1 MNLTLSHNTVLRRLT
16 AALGTVL
23 IASSLLLTGCDSTV
37 NEEGDAPIDASTEI
51 NNPPPEDFDAVGTIS
66 GRVIDRATSEP
77 IEGATVSVF
86 DTLSATTGEDG
97 SFAIANV
104 PANRG
109 DQSGSETDYN
119 VHITTPEGS
128 PYRSAVTAEVP
139 LVFGNDS
146 GGSGSANNLG
156 ANVTFPLNKVA
167 TVEGAVV
174 SGAGVPLDSVVVRAT
189 QDVAYQLDDNGD
201 VDESVETVVAEAT
214 TDAEGA
220 FTLEGIETDVPYDLS
235 VECLKAACQSGEADP
250 VGNSS
255 GTIKPSLAGSR
266 TEVEALGLPSSL
278 APQLTAELSPA
289 PQTSRGNVQNTG
301 ASNFDSATPTW
312 TLTFNRPI
320 AISDTA
326 AVEGLVEENVEIQG
340 DVTAKNLDPISVDAN
355 VVNGTTIEWT
365 AEEALSDGLRFGV
378 EYGDLLTV
386 PEDAQFGT
394 GLAAVNGISVAQDE
408 ETPASV
414 PFEVGDLVET
424 DDFGNIIDTIPEI
437 YFGIAIDTEGLDAPN
452 VTITQTEEVGPAQ
465 DEPADYFDNPTFDLT
480 INNPSDQAKGY
491 IVEYRSGKT
500 VGSRTN
506 EEWVELFDVP
516 RDAADFG
523 EIAVSGQVPNQPFIG
538 GDGAYRVA
546 ELRVRAIN
554 LNNVEGTN
562 TEPDT
567 LSDNVQPTVIGGTD
581 QVNTDSTEFTFGVS
595 EPLVRAAA
603 ENPEN
608 YELRDSNGDTID
620 IDSITHE
627 QSSQSFTGA
636 NTITVFVAEDDA
648 PGGGDVELEIIETGN
663 VTDLAGNDFSE
674 AADDANGFGEDEH
687 VTFD

>member
-1 MNLTLSHNTVLRRLT
+1 
-16 AALGTVL
+16 VL

-220 FTLEGIETDVPYDLS
+220 FTLEGIETDVSYDLS
-235 VECLKAACQSGEADP
+235 VECLKAACQSGEAAI
-250 VGNSS
+250 GS
-255 GTIKPSLAGSR
+255 GYTIKPSLAGSR
-266 TEVEALGLPSSL
+266 TEVEALALPSSL
-278 APQLTAELSPA
+278 APQLVAALSPA
-289 PQTSRGNVQNTG
+289 PQASAGDVQDTG

-326 AVEGLVEENVEIQG
+326 AVEGLVEDNVVITGNVQ
-340 DVTAKNLDPISVDAN
+340 TKALDPISVDAN

-365 AEEALSDGLRFGV
+365 AEEALSDGLVFGV

-386 PEDAQFGT
+386 PTDAQFGT
-394 GLAAVNGISVAQDE
+394 GLAAVNGIPVDNGVLGGSI
-408 ETPASV
+408 T
-414 PFEVGDLVET
+414 
-424 DDFGNIIDTIPEI
+424 EI
-437 YFGIAIDTEGLDAPN
+437 FFGIAIDTEGLDAPN
-452 VTITQTEEVGPAQ
+452 VTITQTG
-465 DEPADYFDNPTFDLT
+465 DDDYFNDPVFDLT
-480 INNPSDQAKGY
+480 INNPSDQAKEY

-500 VGSRTN
+500 VGSRVD
-506 EEWVELFDVP
+506 EEWVELFTVS

-523 EIAVSGQVPNQPFIG
+523 EITVNGQSVPNQPFIG
-538 GDGAYRVA
+538 ADGAYRDA

-620 IDSITHE
+620 IASITHE

-663 VTDLAGNDFSE
+663 VTDLAGNDFSD
-674 AADDANGFGEDEH
+674 ADDVNGFGDDEH
-687 VTFD
+687 VTFN